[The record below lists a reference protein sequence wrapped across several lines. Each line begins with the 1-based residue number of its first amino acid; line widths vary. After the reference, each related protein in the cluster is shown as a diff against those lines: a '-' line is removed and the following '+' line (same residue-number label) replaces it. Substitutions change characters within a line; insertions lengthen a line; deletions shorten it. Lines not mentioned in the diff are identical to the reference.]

1 MCDVINIC
9 LKPVPSF
16 QIVGL
21 SRLRLRRDCL
31 EKIVMCQKRSL
42 CSEKDFSVLENF
54 AVFSKRLL
62 CSRNDCCVLEKIVVF
77 QKRNRVVGHRRIPQ
91 PH

>member
-1 MCDVINIC
+1 MCNVINIC
-9 LKPVPSF
+9 LKTVPRI
-16 QIVGL
+16 QIVRF
-21 SRLRLRRDCL
+21 RLRLRRDCL
-31 EKIVMCQKRSL
+31 EKIVMCQKSSL

-77 QKRNRVVGHRRIPQ
+77 QKRNRVVSHLRIPQ